1 MYKWLKSKTFSNSH
15 STIFVLF
22 VAVAESKDKTH
33 GLKISGNL
41 FRRACLVFW
50 QIENFHENFYFLII
64 FTFCCN
70 LFPVIIYLKPAHHYF
85 LLKKKHIFF
94 LTTLEIIQIAMSP
107 SFLIFDLLQHTQYKE
122 KINHLHLHTHSC
134 VSSVVPP
141 SPPGSCPR
149 PLCKRK
155 LKKTQPFTNN
165 KLDQNSDHF

>member
-85 LLKKKHIFF
+85 LLKKKTYIFWPHLKLSRLQWALVF
-94 LTTLEIIQIAMSP
+94 WFLICFNTHNIKKKLTTCTCT
-107 SFLIFDLLQHTQYKE
+107 HT
-122 KINHLHLHTHSC
+122 L
-134 VSSVVPP
+134 VSRQL
-141 SPPGSCPR
+141 SPPALLAPA
-149 PLCKRK
+149 PAPFANANWKK
-155 LKKTQPFTNN
+155 LNHSPTTN
-165 KLDQNSDHF
+165 